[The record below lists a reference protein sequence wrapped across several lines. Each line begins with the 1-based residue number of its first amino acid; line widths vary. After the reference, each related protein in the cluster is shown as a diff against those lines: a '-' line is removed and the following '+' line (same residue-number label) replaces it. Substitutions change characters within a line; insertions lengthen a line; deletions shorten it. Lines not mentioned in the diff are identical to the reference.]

1 MIGWGKLRQPL
12 PETFWTPKQNHVEF
26 WVIFLKQ
33 LYSKNANEEKIK
45 MLQTVKA
52 EVNVDGSVRLLEPV
66 RVSKTSPAIL
76 TVLDES
82 GERELESQGN
92 ISALQR
98 LINSPEFVNRKS
110 YPAEEI
116 DAQIQEL
123 RNSWD

>member
-1 MIGWGKLRQPL
+1 L